1 MLTAPRPNPSGL
13 FRRLGAAGP
22 AVLVLSVLPPL
33 GGLLL
38 FATLTT
44 FAPWLRENFALGL
57 GLYFFAA
64 TLLVGLSFLPS
75 FAAAMFAGWTFGFG
89 LGFALSMAAFT
100 AASLVAYALGRW
112 IARDRVVA
120 LIAGNPASQAVH
132 RALLGDSR
140 RIVFVT
146 ALLRLSPLPSFAVV
160 NFVLA
165 AARTPLGG
173 CTVGTVIGLIPRTA
187 AAAFVAAGIEKL
199 HAENLT
205 DPPFWITI
213 GGLLA
218 FVVTSLAIGVLARRA
233 LAHMSRR

>member
-1 MLTAPRPNPSGL
+1 MLTAPPPNPSGL

-33 GGLLL
+33 GGFLLL
-38 FATLTT
+38 ATLTT

-64 TLLVGLSFLPS
+64 TLLVGLSFIPS

-89 LGFALSMAAFT
+89 PGFAFSMAAFT

-132 RALLGDSR
+132 RALIGDSR

-187 AAAFVAAGIEKL
+187 AATFVAAGIEKL

-218 FVVTSLAIGVLARRA
+218 FVVTSLAIGVLAQRA
-233 LAHMSRR
+233 LARVSHR

>member
-1 MLTAPRPNPSGL
+1 M
-13 FRRLGAAGP
+13 
-22 AVLVLSVLPPL
+22 LVLSVLPPL
-33 GGLLL
+33 GGFLLL
-38 FATLTT
+38 ATLTT

-64 TLLVGLSFLPS
+64 TLLVGLSFIPS

-89 LGFALSMAAFT
+89 PGFAFSMAAFT

-187 AAAFVAAGIEKL
+187 AATFVAAGIEKL

-218 FVVTSLAIGVLARRA
+218 FVVTSLAIGVLAQRA
-233 LAHMSRR
+233 LARMSHR

>member
-1 MLTAPRPNPSGL
+1 M
-13 FRRLGAAGP
+13 
-22 AVLVLSVLPPL
+22 VVLSVLPPL
-33 GGLLL
+33 GGFLLI
-38 FATLTT
+38 TT
-44 FAPWLRENFALGL
+44 VTSFAPWLRENFALGL
-57 GLYFFAA
+57 VLYFFAA
-64 TLLVGLSFLPS
+64 TVLVGLSFLPS

-89 LGFALSMAAFT
+89 PGFALSMAAFT

-120 LIAGNPASQAVH
+120 VITGNPAWQAVH
-132 RALLGDSR
+132 GALLGESR

-173 CTVGTVIGLIPRTA
+173 CLVGTVIGLVPRTA

-205 DPPFWITI
+205 DTPFWITI

-233 LAHMSRR
+233 LARMSRR

>member
-1 MLTAPRPNPSGL
+1 M
-13 FRRLGAAGP
+13 
-22 AVLVLSVLPPL
+22 LVLSVLPPL
-33 GGLLL
+33 GGFLLL
-38 FATLTT
+38 ATLTT

-64 TLLVGLSFLPS
+64 TLLVGLSFIPS

-89 LGFALSMAAFT
+89 PGFAFSMAAFT

-187 AAAFVAAGIEKL
+187 AATFVAAGIEKL

-218 FVVTSLAIGVLARRA
+218 FVVTSLAIGVLAQRA
-233 LAHMSRR
+233 LARVSHR

>member
-1 MLTAPRPNPSGL
+1 M
-13 FRRLGAAGP
+13 
-22 AVLVLSVLPPL
+22 LSVLPPL
-33 GGLLL
+33 GGFLLI
-38 FATLTT
+38 ATLTP
-44 FAPWLRENFALGL
+44 FAPWLRENFAPGL
-57 GLYFFAA
+57 VLYFLAA
-64 TLLVGLSFLPS
+64 TILVGLSFLPS

-120 LIAGNPASQAVH
+120 LIAGNPAWQAVH
-132 RALLGDSR
+132 GALLGESR
-140 RIVFVT
+140 RIIFVT

-173 CTVGTVIGLIPRTA
+173 CLVGTVIGLVPRTA
-187 AAAFVAAGIEKL
+187 AAAFVAAGIEQL

-205 DPPFWITI
+205 DIPFWISI

-233 LAHMSRR
+233 LARLARA

>member
-140 RIVFVT
+140 RIVFMT

-213 GGLLA
+213 GGLFA
-218 FVVTSLAIGVLARRA
+218 FVVTRLPIGVLARRA

>member
-1 MLTAPRPNPSGL
+1 LLTAPRPNPSGL

-120 LIAGNPASQAVH
+120 LIAGNPATHAVH
-132 RALLGDSR
+132 RAQRGDSR

>member
-1 MLTAPRPNPSGL
+1 MLTAPPPNPSGL

-33 GGLLL
+33 GGFLLL
-38 FATLTT
+38 ATLTT

-64 TLLVGLSFLPS
+64 TLLVGLSFIPS

-89 LGFALSMAAFT
+89 LGFAFSMAAFT

-187 AAAFVAAGIEKL
+187 AATFVAAGIEKL

-218 FVVTSLAIGVLARRA
+218 FVVTSLAIGVLAQRA
-233 LAHMSRR
+233 LARVSHR